1 LAFGL
6 LHWTLPTPGQALNGK
21 LSRKVKTWVLY
32 LLVVLGLVFGLTV
45 FLSFTGDLHRW
56 RVPTRGMAPTIS
68 PGDQFYTEGVSYRFR
83 KPRRGEIVVF
93 GTRGI
98 SSIPQPGPSE
108 PDAVY
113 VQRIIG
119 LPGDKLELR
128 DEQVLVNGEEDPAV
142 RFVRLRNAFDGI
154 YLSGPGTQVQI
165 PAESYFVVG
174 DNSANSYDSRYWGF
188 LPARNIKGRAIFR
201 YWPATRIGSP

>member
-1 LAFGL
+1 
-6 LHWTLPTPGQALNGK
+6 
-21 LSRKVKTWVLY
+21 VKTWVLY
-32 LLVVLGLVFGLTV
+32 LLGVLGLAFGLIV
-45 FLSFTGDLHRW
+45 FLSITGDLHRW
-56 RVPTRGMAPTIS
+56 RVPTRGMELTIS

-98 SSIPQPGPSE
+98 VGISQPGPSE
-108 PDAVY
+108 RDAVY

-128 DEQVLVNGEEDPAV
+128 DEQVRVNGKEDPAL
-142 RFVRLRNAFDGI
+142 RSVRLGIASNAI

-165 PAESYFVVG
+165 PSESYFVVG

-188 LPARNIKGRAIFR
+188 LPARNIKGRAICR
-201 YWPATRIGSP
+201 YWPASRIGSL